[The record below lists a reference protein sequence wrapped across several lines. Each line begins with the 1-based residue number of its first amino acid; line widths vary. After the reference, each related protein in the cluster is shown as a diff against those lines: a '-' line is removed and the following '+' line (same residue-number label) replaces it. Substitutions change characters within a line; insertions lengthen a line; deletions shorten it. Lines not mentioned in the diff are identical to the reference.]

1 LTIRQ
6 FIFEHL
12 QNSLMQIESMEKNAA
27 NENEPTTFVP
37 LARATARVVKQLT
50 SNEQQQEPTGHPDST
65 GSDTGKQAAKSQRP
79 YVDAG
84 LNERTELR
92 RI

>member
-1 LTIRQ
+1 MTLLLSMLLDVCMVTNDN
-6 FIFEHL
+6 FE
-12 QNSLMQIESMEKNAA
+12 N
-27 NENEPTTFVP
+27 TFFP

-50 SNEQQQEPTGHPDST
+50 SNEQQQEPTGHPDSG